1 MGLGNYRKM
10 RLQDCTEK
18 EKFPELQ
25 PPVDAGG
32 EQLEPGNKEAAKPVV
47 KKKLVKRT

>member
-18 EKFPELQ
+18 EKFPKLE

-32 EQLEPGNKEAAKPVV
+32 QQLEPNKTATQKVE
-47 KKKLVKRT
+47 KKIIKRKK